1 MDRIKQSRLEGGK
14 QKKKNPSDPGPDP
27 GFFVHR
33 RVRYSE
39 YICFACNQSWLKPA
53 FLFAATL
60 LPWLQRGGKQQRL
73 RLLALAYGPDPP
85 CLQKRSPKRS
95 AHRDLRHGLPLL
107 LIQVQHL
114 QINLRHWGAS
124 VRTPN
129 ARSAAFARR
138 DGARTGKENHL
149 TVLAPHAT
157 VTRLSLTRKLLQWQ
171 RVLSGLADRNSCSRT
186 MNPAPPPR
194 SGRSH
199 SRNLPCPPGH
209 VPGPVVACRALIHT
223 RAMSR

>member
-1 MDRIKQSRLEGGK
+1 M
-14 QKKKNPSDPGPDP
+14 
-27 GFFVHR
+27 
-33 RVRYSE
+33 
-39 YICFACNQSWLKPA
+39 
-53 FLFAATL
+53 
-60 LPWLQRGGKQQRL
+60 
-73 RLLALAYGPDPP
+73 
-85 CLQKRSPKRS
+85 
-95 AHRDLRHGLPLL
+95 
-107 LIQVQHL
+107 
-114 QINLRHWGAS
+114 
-124 VRTPN
+124 RTPN

-223 RAMSR
+223 RAMSRYNPRTQMFNTALKRVHLELRRACRRHQLHLHFQRPRLEQQQQQWPAAFLTLMLRLLFRFRLDLQRLRRRSPPRRRWCPPQAARLATSSSLLLPPVLPQMVPLHSSFRRQRP